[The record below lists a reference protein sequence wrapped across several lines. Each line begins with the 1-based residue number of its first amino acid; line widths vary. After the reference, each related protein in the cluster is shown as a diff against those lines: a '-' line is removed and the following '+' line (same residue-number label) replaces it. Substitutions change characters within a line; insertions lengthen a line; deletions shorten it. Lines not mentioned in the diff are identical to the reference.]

1 MRRFPCIGL
10 IIIDDSVFYEFHMA
24 KIVFALNIAAK
35 FFIGPR
41 DLTFYRHMVCQTV
54 RQPLRGFSI
63 IINGRKGLTYSYDNI
78 LFLINLLRIFL
89 FRLIYSVYSVF
100 YFRLTSLKWVCSRWS
115 QIGEFRLLRRNCATL
130 RRRRMLWIVSEC
142 RTAVLCHKFH

>member
-1 MRRFPCIGL
+1 
-10 IIIDDSVFYEFHMA
+10 MA

-78 LFLINLLRIFL
+78 INIIKTFFIPFNQHQMTLFPLEPNWRI
-89 FRLIYSVYSVF
+89 SVF
-100 YFRLTSLKWVCSRWS
+100 EKK
-115 QIGEFRLLRRNCATL
+115 LRDAERTL
-130 RRRRMLWIVSEC
+130 NVVNRVRMSDRCIMS
-142 RTAVLCHKFH
+142 